1 MSASLHHV
9 NWLVYDIVSASQKF
23 AEFLQQQ
30 PQIER
35 LTQRNVVTARFEL
48 GNAWLVLVSPLDPD
62 SVVGK
67 ILASRGE
74 GLFLLSLSGFDSLTD
89 AQFALMDEDGKRSG
103 LADWQIWDVSGL
115 STATSIL
122 QIFSK

>member
-62 SVVGK
+62 SFVGK